1 MRAAVDGLRSS
12 GTWHTVPGPRSRG
25 TLAPWQLSDS
35 IELPCR
41 REPDLYFAED
51 PSDLRQAK
59 ALCQTCPMRAAC
71 LTGALERG
79 EPWGVWGGEML
90 ERGRIIADK
99 RPRGRPRKNV
109 VAA

>member
-1 MRAAVDGLRSS
+1 MRAAVDGLR
-12 GTWHTVPGPRSRG
+12 GPGAWHTVPGPRSRG
-25 TLAPWQLSDS
+25 TLTPWHLPDS

-51 PSDLRQAK
+51 PNDLRQAK
-59 ALCQTCPMRAAC
+59 ALCRTCPMRATC
-71 LTGALERG
+71 LNEALERG

-109 VAA
+109 IAA